1 MRASSRLRASGIS
14 TTGQQKRADGD
25 GIKHHHQR
33 PGRWKARRGTVPEL
47 TQILDIKLNAQVSLW
62 LTHAGI
68 TLPDVDG
75 RRARAMSR

>member
-1 MRASSRLRASGIS
+1 MAMGVNTTIS
-14 TTGQQKRADGD
+14 AQAA
-25 GIKHHHQR
+25 
-33 PGRWKARRGTVPEL
+33 ARRGTVPEL